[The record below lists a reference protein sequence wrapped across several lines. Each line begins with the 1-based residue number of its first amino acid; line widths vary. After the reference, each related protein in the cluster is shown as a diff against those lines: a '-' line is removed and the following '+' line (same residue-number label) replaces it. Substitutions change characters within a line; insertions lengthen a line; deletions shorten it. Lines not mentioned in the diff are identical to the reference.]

1 MGVLRSGLG
10 EGGAYRR
17 KFRVTEIKAFVL
29 KIVSK
34 SLITCTAIIYYHSKQ
49 IFLSFHWPR
58 AHLANCL

>member
-1 MGVLRSGLG
+1 MGWGKGGLIGGSSVLRKLRPS
-10 EGGAYRR
+10 
-17 KFRVTEIKAFVL
+17 VL

-58 AHLANCL
+58 AHLANNCL